1 MCPLAFRRIYF
12 IEVENDRRILPIAAR
27 INKEIPPSGDTSM
40 KVKNENF
47 TPRERVNRELLD
59 RMLAESARQ
68 DAADNATL
76 PYPATPTMAHPCR
89 ENRRYSAPCPMK
101 DTSYGRG
108 ESTAPAT
115 CRTPVYPG
123 VSLAMVYS
131 PCQAFADLHEPD
143 VGIERGTIFK
153 ELDKP
158 FYPTPCNERWCK

>member
-1 MCPLAFRRIYF
+1 
-12 IEVENDRRILPIAAR
+12 
-27 INKEIPPSGDTSM
+27 M

-68 DAADNATL
+68 DAADNTPL
-76 PYPATPTMAHPCR
+76 PYPSTRPYPATPAMACSCR
-89 ENRRYSAPCPMK
+89 EERRSRENYSNRHPSCPQA
-101 DTSYGRG
+101 DAATH
-108 ESTAPAT
+108 AT

-131 PCQAFADLHEPD
+131 PCQAFADLYEPEA
-143 VGIERGTIFK
+143 GIERGTIFK

-158 FYPTPCNERWCK
+158 FYPTPCSERWCK